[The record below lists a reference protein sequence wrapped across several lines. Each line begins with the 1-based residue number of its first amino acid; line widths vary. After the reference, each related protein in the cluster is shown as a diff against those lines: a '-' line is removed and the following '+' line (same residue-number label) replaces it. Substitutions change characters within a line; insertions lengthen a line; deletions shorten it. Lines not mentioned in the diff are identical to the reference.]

1 MNRLLIA
8 SAFALLVIGGAAV
21 ARAQKADARKVSELI
36 VDIDVNDEVWLRD
49 HNMTE
54 ADVKEL
60 AAKLKANGCQTLLI
74 RCGCI
79 GFLPYRTARSYPAG
93 YDPQHARASPAPDI
107 IKDVEAEIVTET
119 AWMKRYGEVIADF
132 NPPAAFIAAGH
143 EQGMK
148 VICWLDIFDDGW
160 PGFHSKF
167 IDEHP
172 YCQWVG
178 KDGKTYFHGL
188 IDYSWPEARA
198 FRVAQAREL
207 LALGADGIHCSTSA
221 HCRHMPNVHDIDFY
235 GYSQPTVDAFKA
247 KYGVDIRTA
256 TDFDKEAWHDLK
268 GQAMVE
274 LYRSLAQLCHEQK
287 KELWVGLQLGQHTQF
302 ASDTH
307 FSTNVV
313 ARYTNHWRTLVD
325 ERIADAFNLGD
336 YEPGDSPGMGY
347 WTAKPD
353 IKRAEG
359 EDLYGWAAR
368 EYQAYCKG
376 KTRLYLFSG
385 WLSPPVG
392 PRLDR
397 FAEVLPKYGFDGIDV
412 HEAWDFEGNPANMPL
427 LGAFAKRLR
436 GEE

>member
-8 SAFALLVIGGAAV
+8 LALALLATLNPVVLLAEN
-21 ARAQKADARKVSELI
+21 ADAPAKPELI

-49 HNMTE
+49 HKMTE

-60 AAKLKANGCQTLLI
+60 VAKLKQNGCQTLLI

-79 GFLPYRTARSYPAG
+79 GFLPYRTSLSYPAG
-93 YDPQHARASPAPDI
+93 FDAAHARANPIPAI
-107 IKDVEAEIVTET
+107 IKDMEAEIVQET
-119 AWMKRYGEVIADF
+119 KWMQRYGEVIADF

-148 VICWLDIFDDGW
+148 VIAWIDIFDDGW
-160 PGFHSKF
+160 AGFHSKF
-167 IDEHP
+167 LDKHP

-188 IDYSWPEARA
+188 TDYSWPEARE

-221 HCRHMPNVHDIDFY
+221 HCRHMPNVHEIDFY

-256 TDFDKEAWHDLK
+256 DTFDKAAWHDIK

-274 LYRSLAQLCHEQK
+274 LYRGLAQLCHEQK
-287 KELWVGLQLGQHTQF
+287 KELWIGLQLGQHTQF
-302 ASDTH
+302 PADGH

-313 ARYTNHWRTLVD
+313 ARYTNHWHALVD
-325 ERIADAFNLGD
+325 ERIADAFILGD
-336 YEPGDSPGMGY
+336 YEVVHTPGHAY

-353 IKRAEG
+353 IKRQDGEG
-359 EDLYGWAAR
+359 LYGWAAR
-368 EYQAYCKG
+368 EYQAYCRG
-376 KTRLYLFSG
+376 KTRLFLFSE
-385 WLSPPVG
+385 WLTPPVEAH
-392 PRLDR
+392 LNL
-397 FAEVLPKYGFDGIDV
+397 FADVIPKYGFDGIDI
-412 HEAWDFEGNPANMPL
+412 HEAWDFEANPANWL
-427 LGAFAKRLR
+427 LLDRFAKRLQ
-436 GEE
+436 GAE